1 VPLFIVGDVKMRV
14 FTENGNG
21 YVTEEERA
29 GLGLSP
35 KAIAAALVVYP
46 FVVPSYEPPEI

>member
-1 VPLFIVGDVKMRV
+1 MQVYS

-21 YVTEEERA
+21 YVTKEERA

-35 KAIAAALVVYP
+35 KAIATALVIYP
-46 FVVPSYEPPEI
+46 FVVPSYDPPEI